1 MPVAAKGGFGT
12 LKIVIK
18 YNDKHMFYCI
28 EQSFNNGIE
37 IPLEYFLYHAP
48 GLNSLVLHVLPCV
61 RALFLFLGAW
71 SD

>member
-1 MPVAAKGGFGT
+1 MP
-12 LKIVIK
+12 I
-18 YNDKHMFYCI
+18 
-28 EQSFNNGIE
+28 NNRIE